1 MFEFFTDL
9 VSLESIVNIMSEMQ
23 WIWILVFSVGIT
35 FLENVFPPAPCDV
48 LIVFGG
54 SLVAIGNV
62 GFAELLFATT
72 LGSTLGFV
80 LMFWFGRRYGRRVIN
95 SKKFSFIT
103 EKSLV
108 KPNRWL
114 SKYGYF
120 LILFNRFLS
129 GTRGVISFLA
139 GMSEMNKF
147 KTILPAFLGA
157 LIWNAVLIYGGTM
170 LGSNWRLAEQ
180 YIKDFG
186 FIVFPSL
193 IGIFV
198 IYIVFLVLKNGKKK
212 QTV

>member
-1 MFEFFTDL
+1 MFEFFNDL
-9 VSLESIVNIMSEMQ
+9 VSIESIVTLMSEMP

-35 FLENVFPPAPCDV
+35 FLENIFPPSPCDV
-48 LIVFGG
+48 LIVFAG

-62 GFAELLFATT
+62 GFAELLLATT

-95 SKKFSFIT
+95 SHKCNFIT
-103 EKSLV
+103 EQSLIR
-108 KPNRWL
+108 PNRWL

-120 LILFNRFLS
+120 LILNNRFLS

-139 GMSEMNKF
+139 GMSEMNQF
-147 KTILPAFLGA
+147 KTILSAFLGA
-157 LIWNAVLIYGGTM
+157 LIWNAILIYGGKL
-170 LGSNWRLAEQ
+170 LGSNWRIAEQ

-186 FIVFPSL
+186 FIVFPSM
-193 IGIFV
+193 IGITV
-198 IYIVFLVLKNGKKK
+198 IYIVYIVMKNGKK

>member
-1 MFEFFTDL
+1 
-9 VSLESIVNIMSEMQ
+9 VSLESIVNLMSEMP

-35 FLENVFPPAPCDV
+35 FIENVFPPAPCDV

-62 GFAELLFATT
+62 GFAELLIATT
-72 LGSTLGFV
+72 LGSTLGFA

-95 SKKFSFIT
+95 SNKFSFIT
-103 EKSLV
+103 EKSV
-108 KPNRWL
+108 VRPNRWL

-139 GMSEMNKF
+139 GMSEMNQL
-147 KTILPAFLGA
+147 KTILPAFIGA
-157 LIWNAVLIYGGTM
+157 LIWNAVLIYGGKL
-170 LGSNWRLAEQ
+170 LGSNWRIAEQ

-193 IGIFV
+193 IGI
-198 IYIVFLVLKNGKKK
+198 LVLYIAYVMIKKNK
-212 QTV
+212 QPV